1 MLQHVTPICSDAEE
15 YVLITDSNKLLV
27 AMHLLLVASFLLL
40 VVVRC
45 LVTSM
50 DALVSSSVDQC
61 VSTYSYQFCFVLMS
75 LSHRMK
81 MFLHHS
87 ILKNVSRIIALN
99 FFVDLSA

>member
-45 LVTSM
+45 
-50 DALVSSSVDQC
+50 LVSSSVDQC